1 MKKEDTLRVLMAYG
15 KKDDQMIVL
24 VEDAILEISRSI
36 DVKLAIHK
44 SFAGSRIISKIE
56 IARPRIVILL
66 NNHEY
71 VQGCFTAYQPA
82 FHDVNFC
89 VIDGRGSPAE
99 DFLGAALF
107 FPDFPE
113 EIEKLQN
120 LMEFEG
126 SRL

>member
-1 MKKEDTLRVLMAYG
+1 MKKEEILKVLVAYG
-15 KKDDQMIVL
+15 KKDDQMIVS
-24 VEDAILEISRSI
+24 VEDAILEIGKSI
-36 DVKLAIHK
+36 DVELAIHK

-66 NNHEY
+66 NNHDY
-71 VQGCFTAYQPA
+71 VKGCFVAYQPA
-82 FHDVNFC
+82 FHDINFC
-89 VIDGRGSPAE
+89 VIDGRGSPPE

-107 FPDFPE
+107 FPDFPK